1 VRRATFARYLT
12 CFAALAYVATPA
24 VAQKDVG
31 EPLEHF
37 FATKSVDGQ
46 LRTLE
51 DQVLRIAEDF
61 NADGRPDVALWQAR
75 DLASRSGGPVFL
87 YMQRKDGRFAAAGS
101 ILVDPETL
109 FRVVPEQDGSGAR
122 LLVCNVSAV
131 TRGYA
136 VSGSIVTELARRE
149 LPRAC
154 TGDAAPVAERLDMA
168 RYRANRMQAWIKR

>member
-1 VRRATFARYLT
+1 MS
-12 CFAALAYVATPA
+12 A

-37 FATKSVDGQ
+37 LATKSVDGQ
-46 LRTLE
+46 WRTLE
-51 DQVLRIAEDF
+51 DQLLRIAEDL
-61 NADGRPDVALWQAR
+61 NADGLPDVALWQAR
-75 DLASRSGGPVFL
+75 DLAGRSGLVFL

-122 LLVCNVSAV
+122 LLVCHVSAV
-131 TRGYA
+131 TRGYV

-154 TGDAAPVAERLDMA
+154 TGDAAPVAERLDMT
-168 RYRANRMQAWIKR
+168 RYRANRMQAWIKH